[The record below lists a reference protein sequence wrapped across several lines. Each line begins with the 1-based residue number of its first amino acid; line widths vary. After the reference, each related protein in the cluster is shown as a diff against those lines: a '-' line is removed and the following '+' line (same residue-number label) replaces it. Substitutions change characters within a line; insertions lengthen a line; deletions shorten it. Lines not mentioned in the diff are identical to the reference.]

1 MAWVYASDATEYDG
15 PVHVLAGT
23 TYSGATRTP
32 ESRRLIEVPD
42 APKPKTAAEKRKARP
57 KTIIE
62 E

>member
-1 MAWVYASDATEYDG
+1 MAWVYASDAMEYDG

>member
-1 MAWVYASDATEYDG
+1 MAWVFASSGEDYIGET
-15 PVHVLAGT
+15 HTLAGNV
-23 TYSGATRTP
+23 YSGATRTP